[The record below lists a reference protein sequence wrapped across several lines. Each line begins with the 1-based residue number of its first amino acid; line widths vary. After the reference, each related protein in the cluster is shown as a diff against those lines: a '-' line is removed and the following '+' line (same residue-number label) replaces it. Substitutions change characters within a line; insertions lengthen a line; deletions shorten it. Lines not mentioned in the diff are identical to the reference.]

1 MCLYAFNISKFINDI
16 VKAFHCN
23 GSCCDRKTRA
33 ASPQSFAL
41 WQQATTE
48 ITCHDHSIIAC
59 WSHICMGAVLRA
71 HLVRDESH
79 IQRNANREVAT
90 VLYADD
96 INLQAAEKLMISN
109 FKLQFQKHNELNK
122 LIDWF
127 VLANHVSFIRNATF
141 HSHE

>member
-1 MCLYAFNISKFINDI
+1 
-16 VKAFHCN
+16 
-23 GSCCDRKTRA
+23 
-33 ASPQSFAL
+33 
-41 WQQATTE
+41 
-48 ITCHDHSIIAC
+48 
-59 WSHICMGAVLRA
+59 MGAVLRA